1 MKLIYILVVTY
12 VNIQNCRIC
21 GGESSKVI
29 ATSKSHCLKML
40 LKCVRVEKKDK
51 HEILFFFFNNYNN
64 FDDGGWCPAPPR
76 QIIIAS
82 PHKLQGLKFTRKGVN
97 YGYYY
102 YIVKKQKQI
111 TVAVPIGACSTALPE
126 ISRFPGGHIL
136 SIW

>member
-51 HEILFFFFNNYNN
+51 HEILFFFL
-64 FDDGGWCPAPPR
+64 
-76 QIIIAS
+76 IITITS
-82 PHKLQGLKFTRKGVN
+82 MMVGDVPHRHGK
-97 YGYYY
+97 
-102 YIVKKQKQI
+102 
-111 TVAVPIGACSTALPE
+111 S
-126 ISRFPGGHIL
+126 
-136 SIW
+136 